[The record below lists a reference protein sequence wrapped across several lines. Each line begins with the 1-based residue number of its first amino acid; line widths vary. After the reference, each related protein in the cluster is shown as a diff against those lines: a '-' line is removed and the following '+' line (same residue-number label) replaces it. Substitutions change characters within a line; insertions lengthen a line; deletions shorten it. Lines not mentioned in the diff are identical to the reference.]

1 MPAWLVQLLIV
12 IVVCITVIICLNV
25 LSDGGAFS

>member
-12 IVVCITVIICLNV
+12 LVVCLTVIVCINV
-25 LSDGGAFS
+25 LADAGAFN

>member
-12 IVVCITVIICLNV
+12 LVVIVGVIICLNI
-25 LSDGGAFS
+25 LADAGAFS